1 MRMIP
6 WTLWMLPTLVL
17 LAMLGCSSEP
27 DERLARFAEQ
37 SVATQK
43 QQNEMLARQ
52 SEAVIRENQRV
63 TEAAQA
69 LVEQDATARQEMVAA
84 QRQLSEQFHAE
95 RSVIDRERAGLEQER
110 REIATQRQRDPVVAE
125 AVHIVGMLLLCLTPL
140 ALAAYA
146 LCRLDRGR
154 GDGEELGELLIAE
167 LASDTP
173 RLLPSPLL
181 RPAGLEQGRAADAN
195 ASPPASHDNDD
206 ESDPPF

>member
-6 WTLWMLPTLVL
+6 WTPWMPAALVL
-17 LAMLGCSSEP
+17 AATLGCSSDP

-43 QQNEMLARQ
+43 EQNQMLARQ

-95 RSVIDRERAGLEQER
+95 RSGIDRERAGLEQER
-110 REIATQRQRDPVVAE
+110 REIAAQRQRDPVVAE
-125 AVHIVGMLLLCLTPL
+125 AVHVVGMLLLCLTPL
-140 ALAAYA
+140 ALAGYA
-146 LCRLDRGR
+146 LYRLDRGR
-154 GDGEELGELLIAE
+154 GDGDDLGELLIAE

-173 RLLPSPLL
+173 RLLPAPMLRSLAL
-181 RPAGLEQGRAADAN
+181 EHRPANDGGKEC
-195 ASPPASHDNDD
+195 PPPPDD
-206 ESDPPF
+206 LDEAELPF

>member
-1 MRMIP
+1 MEMIRRTRLIP
-6 WTLWMLPTLVL
+6 PVLML
-17 LAMLGCSSEP
+17 AGMLGCSTDP

-43 QQNEMLARQ
+43 EQNQMLARQ

-69 LVEQDATARQEMVAA
+69 LVEKDATARQEMVAA

-95 RSVIDRERAGLEQER
+95 RSGIDRERAGLEAER
-110 REIATQRQRDPVVAE
+110 REIAAQRQRDPVVAE

-146 LCRLDRGR
+146 LYRLDRGR

-167 LASDTP
+167 LASDSP

-181 RPAGLEQGRAADAN
+181 RPAVLGSRSDADAS
-195 ASPPASHDNDD
+195 AGDSPPQEDLD
-206 ESDPPF
+206 ESQLPF

>member
-1 MRMIP
+1 MRMTP
-6 WTLWMLPTLVL
+6 WTPSMLPALVL
-17 LAMLGCSSEP
+17 VAMLGCSSDP

-43 QQNEMLARQ
+43 EQNQMLARQ

-95 RSVIDRERAGLEQER
+95 RSDIDRERAGLEQER
-110 REIATQRQRDPVVAE
+110 REIAAQRQRDPVVAE
-125 AVHIVGMLLLCLTPL
+125 AVHIVGMLLACLTPL
-140 ALAAYA
+140 ALAGYA
-146 LCRLDRGR
+146 LYRLDRGL
-154 GDGEELGELLIAE
+154 DHGEDLGELLIAE
-167 LASDTP
+167 LASDSP
-173 RLLPSPLL
+173 RLLPSSLL
-181 RPAGLEQGRAADAN
+181 RPAGIGHRGAADAN
-195 ASPPASHDNDD
+195 AGPPPSQDNGD